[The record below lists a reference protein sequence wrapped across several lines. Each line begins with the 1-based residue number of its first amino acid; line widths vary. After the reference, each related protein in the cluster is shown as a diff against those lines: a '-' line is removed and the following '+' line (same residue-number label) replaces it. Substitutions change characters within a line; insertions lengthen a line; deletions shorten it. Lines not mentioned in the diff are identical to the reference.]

1 MPSGRTFATLE
12 RSVEHVKG
20 TACIDTALDLRA
32 HKEVEG
38 NVVHMD
44 LFCTQSVGI
53 VQTDTRVI

>member
-1 MPSGRTFATLE
+1 MPSGRTLATLA

-32 HKEVEG
+32 QKEVER

-44 LFCTQSVGI
+44 LFCRLI
-53 VQTDTRVI
+53 LE

>member
-1 MPSGRTFATLE
+1 MPSGRTFATLA

-20 TACIDTALDLRA
+20 TPCIDTALDLRVQ
-32 HKEVEG
+32 KEVER

-53 VQTDTRVI
+53 VQTDTTVI